1 MLMKKLK
8 WPARAQQ
15 QSICRVWVGVVIA
28 ELCVVLAGTAAFAQ
42 EDVPEDAEELV
53 ITEVD
58 AHEGLPPSEEACFNS
73 RNARNF
79 DAISDDFIYLEE
91 RRGNHFLLT
100 MDGSC
105 FALAGAT
112 GIAISNQMS
121 RVCSRDFA
129 RVSYRAIGQVE
140 SCRIRRVE
148 RVDSKAAAEQI
159 AESRKD

>member
-1 MLMKKLK
+1 MSF
-8 WPARAQQ
+8 RATK
-15 QSICRVWVGVVIA
+15 SLLTFMAGLFV
-28 ELCVVLAGTAAFAQ
+28 LCGASVFAQ
-42 EDVPEDAEELV
+42 DDATEDEDEVV

-58 AHEGLPPSEEACFNS
+58 AQEGLPPSEEACFNS

-79 DAISDDFIYLEE
+79 DAISNDFIYVEE

-105 FALAGAT
+105 FGLRGAQ

-129 RVSYRAIGQVE
+129 RVTYRGLGQVE

-159 AESRKD
+159 AESRED